1 VVTTVAP
8 GVYRVEYGDGQSEV
22 VYVAGTAGDLWA
34 FSNGRVFRQREI
46 AARAASRPTGTRA
59 GSLPLVAPMPGTVL
73 KVLVRPGD
81 AVRAGD
87 TIVILEAMKME
98 LPLRALDGATVAAV
112 QCREGELVLADT
124 VLVTFEGV

>member
-1 VVTTVAP
+1 
-8 GVYRVEYGDGQSEV
+8 
-22 VYVAGTAGDLWA
+22 
-34 FSNGRVFRQREI
+34 
-46 AARAASRPTGTRA
+46 
-59 GSLPLVAPMPGTVL
+59 MPGTVL